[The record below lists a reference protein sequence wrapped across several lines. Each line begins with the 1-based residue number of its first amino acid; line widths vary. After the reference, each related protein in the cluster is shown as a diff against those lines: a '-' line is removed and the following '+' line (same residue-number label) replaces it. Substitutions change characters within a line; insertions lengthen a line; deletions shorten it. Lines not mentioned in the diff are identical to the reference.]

1 MAAANHLQ
9 VLERV
14 QVLELGIVGLD
25 VEEARDLFDGGQ
37 VFQLGGVH
45 GPVPRAKGEVL
56 VEVLEPGEAGVD
68 VRKLFYPLSL
78 MPQHIMVRVFV
89 CGMFFLLVLYI
100 FLMRKVPTKCTR
112 K

>member
-9 VLERV
+9 ILERV

-45 GPVPRAKGEVL
+45 GAVPRAKCEVL
-56 VEVLEPGEAGVD
+56 VEVLEPGEADVN

-78 MPQHIMVRVFV
+78 MLQLIIVRVFV
-89 CGMFFLLVLYI
+89 CGIFFLLVFY
-100 FLMRKVPTKCTR
+100 FF
-112 K
+112 

>member
-1 MAAANHLQ
+1 VAAADHLQ

-56 VEVLEPGEAGVD
+56 VEVLEPGEADVN
-68 VRKLFYPLSL
+68 VRKLFIFVTDAAANYAESFCLWY
-78 MPQHIMVRVFV
+78 VFLAS
-89 CGMFFLLVLYI
+89 FLC
-100 FLMRKVPTKCTR
+100 FLMGKVPTKCTH